1 MHFIRLI
8 RPINLLV
15 IILTMYGIR
24 VFFIPYLS
32 EDVLLK
38 RSHPHEALD
47 YFLLVFST
55 VLIAAAGNI
64 INDYF
69 DVKADRINKP
79 HKVIIGKYI
88 KPRWAIVSHW
98 ILNFIA
104 FSIAC
109 YLTWEYDTFWY
120 VFIHLLSINILWFY
134 SMYFKRRFLIG
145 NLFIAALTGLVPLL
159 CGIHFLGLTT
169 PFGSTNFMSDFK
181 EGANWISQLNL
192 KIFFIV
198 ALAFFASCLNLVRE
212 IVKDMED
219 VEGDVLLKAKTIPI
233 VLGINKAKWISFT
246 CLIAIIGISLPFL
259 IEGYVVFSQ
268 TFIHVMAPS
277 FIIYVLLISCCGL
290 LLLKNPDR
298 NRLKRIGLILKVSM
312 LIGCCMPFYWYFL

>member
-1 MHFIRLI
+1 
-8 RPINLLV
+8 
-15 IILTMYGIR
+15 MYGIR
-24 VFFIPYLS
+24 LFFLPYFS

-38 RSHPHEALD
+38 KSHPHEALD

-79 HKVIIGKYI
+79 DKLIVGKHI

-98 ILNFIA
+98 TLNFVA

-109 YLTWEYDTFWY
+109 YLTWAYETFWY
-120 VFIHLLSINILWFY
+120 VFIHLLSINVLWFY
-134 SMYFKRRFLIG
+134 SMYFKRKFLIG

-169 PFGSTNFMSDFK
+169 PFQSANFMSDFK

-219 VEGDVLLKAKTIPI
+219 VKGDLLLKAKTIPI
-233 VLGINKAKWISFT
+233 VLGVNKAKWISLV
-246 CLIAIIGISLPFL
+246 CLVAIILISLPFL
-259 IEGYVVFSQ
+259 IEGYSVFNQ
-268 TFIHVMAPS
+268 TFVRVMGPS
-277 FIIYVLLISCCGL
+277 FIIYIL
-290 LLLKNPDR
+290 LLLCCVLLMKKPEQK
-298 NRLKRIGLILKVSM
+298 RLKQIDLILKITM

>member
-1 MHFIRLI
+1 MHFFRLI

-15 IILTMYGIR
+15 IVLTMYGIR

-79 HKVIIGKYI
+79 NKLIIGKHI

-98 ILNFIA
+98 TLNFIA

-109 YLTWEYDTFWY
+109 YLTWAYETFWY
-120 VFIHLLSINILWFY
+120 VFIHLLSINVLWFY

-169 PFGSTNFMSDFK
+169 PFHSANFMSDFK

-192 KIFFIV
+192 KIFFVV

-219 VEGDVLLKAKTIPI
+219 VEGDQLLKAKTIPI
-233 VLGINKAKWISFT
+233 ILGISRARWISLI
-246 CLIAIIGISLPFL
+246 CLLAIIGISLPFL
-259 IEGYVVFSQ
+259 IEGYMVFKH
-268 TFIHVMAPS
+268 TFIRVMAPS
-277 FIIYVLLISCCGL
+277 FLIYGL
-290 LLLKNPDR
+290 LLVCCILLLSKPER
-298 NRLKRIGLILKVSM
+298 NRLKQIDLILKITM
-312 LIGCCMPFYWYFL
+312 LVGCCMPFYWYFL

>member
-8 RPINLLV
+8 RPLNLLV

-24 VFFIPYLS
+24 VFFIPYFS

-38 RSHPHEALD
+38 KSHPLEVLD

-79 HKVIIGKYI
+79 DKLIIGKHI

-98 ILNFIA
+98 ILNFAA

-109 YLTWEYDTFWY
+109 YLTWEYETFWY

-169 PFGSTNFMSDFK
+169 PFQSANFMRDFT

-219 VEGDVLLKAKTIPI
+219 VKGDLLLKARTIPI
-233 VLGINKAKWISFT
+233 VLGVNKARWISLC

-259 IEGYVVFSQ
+259 IEGYSVFKH
-268 TFIHVMAPS
+268 TFIRVMGPS
-277 FIIYVLLISCCGL
+277 FIIYLLLIVCCL
-290 LLLKNPDR
+290 LLLKKPERDH
-298 NRLKRIGLILKVSM
+298 LKKIDLILKVTM
-312 LIGCCMPFYWYFL
+312 LIGCSKMYWSHWE

>member
-8 RPINLLV
+8 RPVNLLV

-38 RSHPHEALD
+38 RSHPNEVLD
-47 YFLLVFST
+47 YFLLVLST

-79 HKVIIGKYI
+79 DKLIIGKYI

-109 YLTWEYDTFWY
+109 YLTWAYETFWY
-120 VFIHLLSINILWFY
+120 VFIHLLSINVLWFY
-134 SMYFKRRFLIG
+134 SMYFKRRFLVG

-169 PFGSTNFMSDFK
+169 PFQSANFMSDFK
-181 EGANWISQLNL
+181 EGENWISQLNL

-219 VEGDVLLKAKTIPI
+219 VEGDLLLKAKTIPI
-233 VLGINKAKWISFT
+233 VLGISKARWIS
-246 CLIAIIGISLPFL
+246 LISLMAIIAASLPFL
-259 IEGYVVFSQ
+259 IQGYSVFNE
-268 TFIHVMAPS
+268 TFIRVMAPS
-277 FIIYVLLISCCGL
+277 FLIYLLLIICCL
-290 LLLKNPDR
+290 LLLKKPER
-298 NRLKRIGLILKVSM
+298 NNLKRIDLILKVTM

>member
-1 MHFIRLI
+1 MHFFRLV

-24 VFFIPYLS
+24 VFFIPYFS

-38 RSHPHEALD
+38 RSHPNESLD

-79 HKVIIGKYI
+79 DKLIIGKYI

-98 ILNFIA
+98 TLNFVA

-109 YLTWEYDTFWY
+109 YLTWAYETFWY

-145 NLFIAALTGLVPLL
+145 NIFIAALTGLVPLL

-169 PFGSTNFMSDFK
+169 PFHSTNFMSDFK

-192 KIFFIV
+192 KIFFVV

-219 VEGDVLLKAKTIPI
+219 VEGDQLLKAKTIPI
-233 VLGINKAKWISFT
+233 VLGINRARWISLV
-246 CLIAIIGISLPFL
+246 CLVAIIGVSLPFL
-259 IEGYVVFSQ
+259 IEGYVVFKH
-268 TFIHVMAPS
+268 TFIRVMAPS
-277 FIIYVLLISCCGL
+277 FVIYGL
-290 LLLKNPDR
+290 LLVCCILLLNKPER
-298 NRLKRIGLILKVSM
+298 NRLKQIDLILKITM

>member
-1 MHFIRLI
+1 
-8 RPINLLV
+8 
-15 IILTMYGIR
+15 
-24 VFFIPYLS
+24 
-32 EDVLLK
+32 
-38 RSHPHEALD
+38 
-47 YFLLVFST
+47 
-55 VLIAAAGNI
+55 LIAAAGNI

-79 HKVIIGKYI
+79 NKVIIGKYI

-98 ILNFIA
+98 ILNFVA

-109 YLTWEYDTFWY
+109 YLTWAYETFWY

-134 SMYFKRRFLIG
+134 SMYFKRKFLIG

-169 PFGSTNFMSDFK
+169 SFQSANFMSDFK

-219 VEGDVLLKAKTIPI
+219 VEGDLLLKAKTIPI
-233 VLGINKAKWISFT
+233 VLGTNKARWISLFG
-246 CLIAIIGISLPFL
+246 LLAIIGVSLPFL
-259 IEGYVVFSQ
+259 IEGYSVFKQ
-268 TFIHVMAPS
+268 TFIRVMGPS
-277 FIIYVLLISCCGL
+277 FIIYLLLIICCIL
-290 LLLKNPDR
+290 LLNKPDR
-298 NRLKRIGLILKVSM
+298 RSLKHIDLILKITM

>member
-8 RPINLLV
+8 RPVNLVV

-38 RSHPHEALD
+38 RSHPNEVLD

-79 HKVIIGKYI
+79 EKLIIGKYI

-98 ILNFIA
+98 ILNFVA

-109 YLTWEYDTFWY
+109 YLTWEYETFWY
-120 VFIHLLSINILWFY
+120 VFIHLLSINVLWFY

-169 PFGSTNFMSDFK
+169 PFQSANFMSDFK

-198 ALAFFASCLNLVRE
+198 ALDFFASCLNLVRE

-219 VEGDVLLKAKTIPI
+219 VEGDLLLKAKTIPI
-233 VLGINKAKWISFT
+233 VLGINKARWIS
-246 CLIAIIGISLPFL
+246 LISLMAIIAASLPF
-259 IEGYVVFSQ
+259 IIQGYSVFNE
-268 TFIHVMAPS
+268 TFIRVMAPS
-277 FIIYVLLISCCGL
+277 FMIYLLLIICCL
-290 LLLKNPDR
+290 LLLKQPER
-298 NRLKRIGLILKVSM
+298 NNLKRIDLILKVTM